1 MSKPIAIVAT
11 LLLVLTYLLIESQSL
26 DQGPRVRMQ
35 QSLQAIH
42 LHDAELNRD
51 VLMAR
56 AGLLANYDPLVQT
69 GRKLS
74 LDLEALKREGAVIAR
89 REPGIV
95 KKISA
100 LAGAIGQ
107 KLASVEYLKSD
118 NALLRN
124 SLAYFAQSLGT
135 VREQPNTRESTME
148 VAALSH
154 GMLRFVQGPD
164 AADESG
170 WRNDERSIRH
180 DRALGH
186 ASGIWL
192 ALSHASS

>member
-35 QSLQAIH
+35 QSLQAIQ

-69 GRKLS
+69 ERKLS
-74 LDLEALKREGAVIAR
+74 LDLQSLKGESAVIAR
-89 REPGIV
+89 RSPGILIKV
-95 KKISA
+95 GV
-100 LAGAIGQ
+100 LATTLSQ

-124 SLAYFAQSLGT
+124 SLAYFAQTLGT
-135 VREQPNTRESTME
+135 VRQHGDTQQSAME
-148 VAALSH
+148 IAALSH
-154 GMLRFVQGPD
+154 V
-164 AADESG
+164 
-170 WRNDERSIRH
+170 
-180 DRALGH
+180 
-186 ASGIWL
+186 
-192 ALSHASS
+192 